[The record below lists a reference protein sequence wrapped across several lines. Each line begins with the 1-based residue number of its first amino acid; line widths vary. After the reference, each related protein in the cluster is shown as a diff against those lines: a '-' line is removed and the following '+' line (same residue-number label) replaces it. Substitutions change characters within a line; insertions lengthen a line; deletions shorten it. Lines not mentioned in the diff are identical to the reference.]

1 MGVVLSPLHR
11 RSLVARAALL
21 LGLVGSTALA
31 QNNSGF
37 AIDRYEPSERGSE
50 WFSNESLDLRGHLRP
65 AVGLTLDWGYRPL
78 VLYRDDGD
86 EAIIEHQLF
95 GHLGGSFVLYDRLRL
110 GLNVPLALYQAG
122 TSGTVSN
129 TSFSSDNSTTI
140 GDVRLGADVRL
151 LGSYGGPAQLAL
163 GAQVFLPTGSRD
175 SFTGDGKVRV
185 APRLM
190 LSGDI
195 SQFTYAARVGFT
207 YRAQNAGFAGAV
219 TGNELSFGVA
229 AGARLL
235 EGKLVVGP
243 ELTGTTVVEEGNA
256 FFARRETPV
265 EVLVGAHYR
274 VDSQWRVGAG
284 VGPGLTRG
292 IGAPQV
298 RALATVEWHP
308 DVEQAPP
315 PPEPEA
321 PKDRDLDGVLDAE
334 DACVDVPGVRTEDP
348 KTNGC
353 PLPKDTDG
361 DGVID
366 AEDAC
371 VDVPGVRTEDPKTNG
386 CPPDRDGDKILD
398 AEDAC
403 PDEPGVRTEDP
414 KTNGCPPPKDTDGD
428 GILDPEDACP
438 EVAGPADPDPKKNG
452 CPKARIDKGQIRILE
467 RVEFETGKATLRPE
481 SNGILTAV
489 LEVMQSNPTLTKVSI
504 EGHTDSV
511 GNDKANQALSQ
522 RRAAAVVKWL
532 TTRGIAASRLASK
545 GFGESRPIDSND
557 TPEGRQNNRRVEFH
571 IVEVDGKP
579 VPAAEEAKAP

>member
-353 PLPKDTDG
+353 P
-361 DGVID
+361 
-366 AEDAC
+366 
-371 VDVPGVRTEDPKTNG
+371 
-386 CPPDRDGDKILD
+386 
-398 AEDAC
+398 
-403 PDEPGVRTEDP
+403 
-414 KTNGCPPPKDTDGD
+414 PPKDTDGD

-489 LEVMQSNPTLTKVSI
+489 LEVLQSNPTLTKVSI

-579 VPAAEEAKAP
+579 VPATEEAKTP